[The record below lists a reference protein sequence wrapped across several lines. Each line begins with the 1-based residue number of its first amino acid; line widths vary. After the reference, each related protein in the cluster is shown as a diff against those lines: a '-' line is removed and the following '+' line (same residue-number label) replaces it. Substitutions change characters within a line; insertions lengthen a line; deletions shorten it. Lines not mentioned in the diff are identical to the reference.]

1 MRSPKTFFRLVL
13 LAVVAGAGGAL
24 LSGPAHAGAVVEVV
38 LVDRLD
44 DPRGYCLDILGYKQ
58 RAKVERGLQGHSC
71 YSYQGEVGVDQG
83 FDREAVEAGRFHMP
97 GFDVCM
103 AADAVQ
109 PGARLGLAKCGAA
122 PEQSFSLTAQGEI
135 VSKSAP
141 SLCVTVAG
149 GEGAPGGGG
158 RPVHL
163 KRRLTLEPCD
173 QGRSRYQR
181 WRLRSEAD

>member
-1 MRSPKTFFRLVL
+1 MTFFRLVL
-13 LAVVAGAGGAL
+13 LAVAAVAGAAGAL
-24 LSGPAHAGAVVEVV
+24 ASGAAHADAVVEVV

-58 RAKVERGLQGHSC
+58 RAKLERGLQGHSC

-83 FDREAVEAGRFHMP
+83 FDREAIESGRFRMP

-103 AADAVQ
+103 AADEARA
-109 PGARLGLAKCGAA
+109 GARLGLAKCGAS
-122 PEQSFSLTAQGEI
+122 PEQGFSLTAQGEI
-135 VSKSAP
+135 VPKGAP

-149 GEGAPGGGG
+149 GAGVPGGGG

-173 QGRSRYQR
+173 EGRSRHQR

>member
-1 MRSPKTFFRLVL
+1 MKLFPLIL
-13 LAVVAGAGGAL
+13 LAMTAGAAIVST
-24 LSGPAHAGAVVEVV
+24 SGPAHAGAVVEVV

-58 RAKVERGLQGHSC
+58 RARLERGLQGHSC

-83 FDREAVEAGRFHMP
+83 FDREAVEAGRFRMP

-103 AADAVQ
+103 AADAAQ
-109 PGARLGLAKCGAA
+109 PGARLGLAKCDDS
-122 PEQSFSLTAQGEI
+122 PQQDFSLTARGEI
-135 VSKSAP
+135 VPRGAP

-149 GEGAPGGGG
+149 GEGVPGGGG

-173 QGRSRYQR
+173 EGRSRHQR